1 MAHIEFTPNLAR
13 HIDTH
18 HLTADGR
25 TIRELLDNVF
35 AERAQL
41 QGYILDDQGA
51 LRKHVNVFVD
61 NDMIVDRIGL
71 TDAVTRDSKV
81 FVMQALSGG

>member
-1 MAHIEFTPNLAR
+1 MARIEFTPNLAR
-13 HIDTH
+13 HIDADR
-18 HLTADGR
+18 LIADGR
-25 TIRELLDNVF
+25 TVRELLDNVF
-35 AERAQL
+35 TERAQL
-41 QGYILDDQGA
+41 KGYILDDQGA

-71 TDAVTRDSKV
+71 SDAVAGDSEV